1 MAPQSLSENSPVP
14 YEWRRWAAEAWLR
27 EANTEDISGP
37 LHEHGFAADCELAAI
52 ASHPYVEAGEW
63 IAQRLR
69 KLESLLDVYTQLAS
83 LVSDPAAI
91 DRRRDLTREDFL
103 TDYYSRNRPVVIE
116 GLLDQ
121 WPALARWT
129 PAYLASVCGDAVVEV
144 MDGRDGESSVAQYRA
159 QHRRTMRFAEYVDLV
174 CASAPTNRFFIVSGN
189 DFLQH
194 PEVDALWADIP
205 HIPAYLDEVKRVAG
219 SSLWFGPAG
228 TVTPLHH
235 DLMNILFTQ
244 ITGRKEIQLIP
255 STQTHLVANENGV
268 FSEVDA
274 EQPDLQRFP
283 RFGSTTAVTIVLE
296 PGQTLFIPVG
306 WWHNV
311 RALDVCISV
320 AFTNFLFPN
329 DYEWRHPAIDRSAPP
344 RTTT

>member
-1 MAPQSLSENSPVP
+1 MAPHSLSENGPVP

-27 EANTEDISGP
+27 EAKTEDITGP
-37 LHEHGFAADCELAAI
+37 LHEHGFAADCELTAI

-63 IAQRLR
+63 MAQRLR
-69 KLESLLDVYTQLAS
+69 KLEALLDVYTQLAS
-83 LVSDPAAI
+83 LVSDPTSI

-103 TDYYSRNRPVVIE
+103 DDYYSRNRPVVID
-116 GLLDQ
+116 GLLDE

-129 PAYLASVCGDAVVEV
+129 PAYLASVCGQAVVEV
-144 MDGRDGESSVAQYRA
+144 MDQRDGESSAAQYRA
-159 QHRRTMRFAEYVDLV
+159 QQPRTMPFAEYLDLI
-174 CASAPTNRFFIVSGN
+174 CAPAPTNRFYIVSAN
-189 DFLQH
+189 DFLQRS
-194 PEVDALWADIP
+194 EVAPLWADIP
-205 HIPAYLDEVKRVAG
+205 NIPAYLDDGKRVAG
-219 SSLWFGPAG
+219 ASLWFGPAG

-235 DLMNILFTQ
+235 DIMNILFTQ
-244 ITGRKEIQLIP
+244 VAGRKEIRLIP
-255 STQTHLVANENGV
+255 SAQTHLVGNENGV

-283 RFGSTTAVTIVLE
+283 RFASTTPVTILLE

-306 WWHNV
+306 WWHSV

-329 DYEWRHPAIDRSAPP
+329 DYSWRHPAIDRGAAP
-344 RTTT
+344 RGTT